1 KIVEQEVGQIVVR
14 DKDVR
19 EAVIIIVGK
28 SHTHPA
34 ADARGN
40 ACLCGDIFESSIAPV
55 PLERIR
61 QTIKIFWVYVHAQV
75 ALTIA
80 AVPVKIGSP
89 VRIIEIG
96 RASCRERV

>member
-1 KIVEQEVGQIVVR
+1 MEQEVGQIVVR

-34 ADARGN
+34 ADVRGN

-55 PLERIR
+55 PIERIR
-61 QTIKIFWVYVHAQV
+61 QTLKIFWVAVHAQV

-89 VRIIEIG
+89 VRIIDDE
-96 RASCRERV
+96 EV